1 MKVEQFI
8 VNVNSQEPE
17 KLIAFYRD
25 IVGLKVDSD
34 FGPGAFMVGSSTFV
48 AFIVEGHSE
57 VKGTTKDPQR
67 VLLNFLVADLASEE
81 VRLKDQGVEFVMN
94 ATREP
99 GFGTIA
105 TFVDP
110 DGNYCQLPHLAHG
123 NATEKT

>member
-1 MKVEQFI
+1 MKVEQFV
-8 VNVNSQEPE
+8 VNVNSQDPE

-25 IVGLKVDSD
+25 IVGLKVNPD

-48 AFIVEGHSE
+48 AFIVEGHNE
-57 VKGTTKDPQR
+57 MKGTTKEPQR
-67 VLLNFLVADLASEE
+67 VLLNFLVTDLASEE
-81 VRLKDQGVEFVMN
+81 LRLKDQGVKFVMS

-110 DGNYCQLPHLAHG
+110 DGNYCQLMAL
-123 NATEKT
+123 EQ